1 MFRMRSWRD
10 LVNIPGVKI
19 SLRGGLR
26 YLFGKRGQRLVRSL
40 RVYYRLR
47 INILIRTGE
56 PIARLTRR
64 SDVRLFVDGK
74 DSFRRIERWIRRAR
88 HHIVVQMFIWRND
101 ETGTKIA
108 ELLLEAAD
116 RGVNVDITKE
126 AVGDFFEFRGD
137 FIGTK
142 GSPEHPWN
150 RFWNHPRIH
159 ISYAT
164 NSDHA
169 KVFAIDGYMLLLTG
183 MNVADEYRNQWHDY
197 LVELRGTR
205 FVTEFLTR
213 EKPLHEAK
221 NLQLVMNTEDKKDIR
236 AVTMSLLEHA
246 HESIIVEHC
255 YLADES
261 VTKALIDASRRGVRV
276 TLILPGALD
285 FYHHGNM
292 LTVGRLLAEGKPA
305 NVRVFLYPGM
315 SHAKALLVDHQTAFI
330 GSANLYT
337 ESLDVMG
344 EVNVLITSKRRVL
357 WKLQESLRGNILR
370 SKPITSPPSFL
381 WISKWL
387 AWLGL

>member
-10 LVNIPGVKI
+10 LVNIPGFRI
-19 SLRGGLR
+19 SIRGGLR

-40 RVYYRLR
+40 RVYYRIR

-74 DSFRRIERWIRRAR
+74 ESFRRIERWIRRAR
-88 HHIVVQMFIWRND
+88 HHIVVQMFIWRD
-101 ETGTKIA
+101 DATGVRMA
-108 ELLLEAAD
+108 ALLLEAAD
-116 RGVNVDITKE
+116 RGVNIDITKE
-126 AVGDFFEFRGD
+126 AVGDFFEFHGD

-142 GSPEHPWN
+142 NSVEHPWN

-169 KVFAIDGYMLLLTG
+169 KVFVIDGYILLLTG
-183 MNVADEYRNQWHDY
+183 MNVADEYRNEWHDY
-197 LVELRGTR
+197 LVELCGTQ

-213 EKPLHEAK
+213 DKPLHEAE
-221 NLQLVMNTEDKKDIR
+221 NLKLVMNTEAKKDIR
-236 AVTMSLLEHA
+236 AVMMSLFENA
-246 HESIIVEHC
+246 RESIIAEHC
-255 YLADES
+255 YLSDEA
-261 VTKALIDASRRGVRV
+261 VTKALIKASKRGVRV
-276 TLILPGALD
+276 TLILPSAID
-285 FYHHGNM
+285 FYYHANM
-292 LTVGRLLAEGKPA
+292 LTVGRLLAEGKST

-315 SHAKALLVDHQTAFI
+315 SHAKALLIDHQTAFI

-344 EVNVLITSKRRVL
+344 EVNVLIKNKRRVQ
-357 WKLQESLRGNILR
+357 WKLQESLRANILR
-370 SKPITSPPSFL
+370 SKPMTSPPSFL